1 MSTAQSLSVAV
12 TFLWLGMVLAISFI
26 EAPIKFTAPGVTLQI
41 GLGIGRRVFRV
52 LNAVEVVAAI
62 VLVVCLFSAHGEPEA
77 AATVVAVV
85 ALAVQLVCVSPAL
98 KKRSDAVLAGGEAPR
113 SKAHH
118 VYIAFEV
125 AKVVAL
131 IVAGVGLLTL

>member
-12 TFLWLGMVLAISFI
+12 SFLWSGMVLAISFI

-62 VLVVCLFSAHGEPEA
+62 VLVVCLFSVHDEPET

-85 ALAVQLVCVSPAL
+85 ALVVQLVFVSPAL
-98 KKRSDAVLAGGEAPR
+98 KKRSNAVLAGGEAPR
-113 SKAHH
+113 SRAHH
-118 VYIAFEV
+118 FYIVFEV
-125 AKVVAL
+125 VKVIAL
-131 IVAGVGLLTL
+131 VTAGVGLLTV